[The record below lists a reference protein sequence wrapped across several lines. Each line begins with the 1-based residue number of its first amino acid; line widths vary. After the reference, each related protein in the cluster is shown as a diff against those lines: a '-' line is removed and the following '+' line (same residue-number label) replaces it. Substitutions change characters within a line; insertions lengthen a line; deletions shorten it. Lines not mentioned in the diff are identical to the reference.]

1 MQISAIN
8 NNQTKPNFNAY
19 MRVYESGSSKKLLS
33 EEAIKALSEKLEPIG
48 KKTDSLVVYLTQQLS
63 EEDALKANIENDL
76 PNYSTKISLVDNFE
90 GKRFLPFPINFATV
104 YGSVSDRAKKTVKLL
119 EFHIENLGKIF
130 NK

>member
-19 MRVYESGSSKKLLS
+19 MRVYERGSAKKLLS

-63 EEDALKANIENDL
+63 EEDAIKANIENDENA
-76 PNYSTKISLVDNFE
+76 PPVIIFTVFNIGFSCEYSL
-90 GKRFLPFPINFATV
+90 
-104 YGSVSDRAKKTVKLL
+104 
-119 EFHIENLGKIF
+119 IF
-130 NK
+130 